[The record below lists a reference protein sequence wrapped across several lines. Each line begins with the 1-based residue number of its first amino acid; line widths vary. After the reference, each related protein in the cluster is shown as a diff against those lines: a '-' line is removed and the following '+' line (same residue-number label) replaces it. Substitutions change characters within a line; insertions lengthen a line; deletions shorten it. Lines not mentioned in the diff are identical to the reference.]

1 MELENKMQMQQP
13 NPFQGYEPQSETFN
27 LPSKGMF
34 YPEIDGQRVTSVQ
47 VYDLVTQD
55 ENILLSQ
62 SLIESGEMIDTLL
75 KKKVVSP
82 YPIDKF
88 TTGDRLS
95 LLIYIRATMEQ
106 MYKIRV
112 VDPETGKPFDHDVDL
127 LSLNLKEM
135 KYLPNQNGHFE
146 FKLPKDG
153 RIVTFRLLTGEDEK
167 IIRQKEK
174 KEQQLKGNNES
185 SYKIFRLEQQIVSI
199 EGITDVFEKAK
210 YIRNM
215 KIMDSRKLISFM
227 DECIPTI
234 DFNIEVSA
242 PSGNRFSANIPFTA
256 EFFYPNI

>member
-1 MELENKMQMQQP
+1 MEIEKNAMQQP
-13 NPFQGYEPQSETFN
+13 NPFQGYEPQSETFH

-34 YPEIDGQRVTSVQ
+34 YPEFDGQRLSSVK

-62 SLIESGEMIDTLL
+62 PLIESGEMIDVLL
-75 KKKVVSP
+75 RKKVVSP
-82 YPIDKF
+82 YPVDKF

-106 MYKIRV
+106 MYKVRLI
-112 VDPETGKPFDHDVDL
+112 DPENGVPFDYEIDL
-127 LSLNLKEM
+127 LSLNVKEM
-135 KYLPNQNGHFE
+135 THLPNQNGHFE

-153 RIVTFRLLTGEDEK
+153 RIVTFKLLTGEDEK

-174 KEQQLKGNNES
+174 KEQQLKNSTES
-185 SYKIFRLEQQIVSI
+185 FYKVFRLEQQIVSI

-215 KIMDSRKLISFM
+215 KIMDSRKLTTFM
-227 DECIPTI
+227 DECMPTI

-242 PSGNRFSANIPFTA
+242 PSGNRFSVSIPFTS

>member
-1 MELENKMQMQQP
+1 MEFEKNVMQQP
-13 NPFQGYEPQSETFN
+13 NPFQGYEPQSETFH

-34 YPEIDGQRVTSVQ
+34 YPEVEGQRMTSVK

-62 SLIESGEMIDTLL
+62 PLIESGEMIDVLL
-75 KKKVVSP
+75 RKKVISS
-82 YPIDKF
+82 YPVDKF

-106 MYKIRV
+106 FYKIRII
-112 VDPETGKPFDHDVDL
+112 DPETGTPFDHDVDL
-127 LSLNLKEM
+127 MGLNLKEM
-135 KYLPNQNGHFE
+135 KHLPNQNGHFE

-167 IIRQKEK
+167 VIRQKEK
-174 KEQQLKGNNES
+174 KEQKMKSNSES
-185 SYKIFRLEQQIVSI
+185 YYKIFRLEQQIISI
-199 EGITDVFEKAK
+199 EGIADVFEKAK

-215 KIMDSRKLISFM
+215 KIMDSRKLTAFM
-227 DECIPTI
+227 DECMPTI

-242 PSGNRFSANIPFTA
+242 PSGGRFSTNIPFTA

>member
-1 MELENKMQMQQP
+1 MEIEKNMMQQP
-13 NPFQGYEPQSETFN
+13 NPFQGYEPQSETFH

-34 YPEIDGQRVTSVQ
+34 YPEFDGQRLSSVK

-62 SLIESGEMIDTLL
+62 PLIESGEMIDVLL
-75 KKKVVSP
+75 RKKVVSP
-82 YPIDKF
+82 YPVDKF

-106 MYKIRV
+106 FYKIRV
-112 VDPETGKPFDHDVDL
+112 TDPETGVPFDYDVDL
-127 LSLNLKEM
+127 LSLNIKEITH
-135 KYLPNQNGHFE
+135 LPNQNGHFE

-167 IIRQKEK
+167 IIRQKER
-174 KEQQLKGNNES
+174 KEQQLKSSTES
-185 SYKIFRLEQQIVSI
+185 FYKIFRLEQQIVSI
-199 EGITDVFEKAK
+199 EGITDVFEKTK

-215 KIMDSRKLISFM
+215 KIMDSRKLTAFM
-227 DECIPTI
+227 DECMPII

>member
-1 MELENKMQMQQP
+1 MEFEKNVMQQP
-13 NPFQGYEPQSETFN
+13 NPFQGYEPQSETFH

-34 YPEIDGQRVTSVQ
+34 YPEVEGQRITSVK

-62 SLIESGEMIDTLL
+62 PLIESGEMVDVLL
-75 KKKVVSP
+75 RKKVVSP
-82 YPIDKF
+82 YPVDKF

-106 MYKIRV
+106 FYKIRIT
-112 VDPETGKPFDHDVDL
+112 DPETGSPFDYDVDL
-127 LSLNLKEM
+127 MSLNMKEM
-135 KYLPNQNGHFE
+135 KHLPNQNGHFE

-174 KEQQLKGNNES
+174 KEQQMKSSTES
-185 SYKIFRLEQQIVSI
+185 FYKIFRLEQQIVSI

-215 KIMDSRKLISFM
+215 KIMDSRKLTAFM
-227 DECIPTI
+227 DECMPTI

-242 PSGNRFSANIPFTA
+242 PSGNRFFANIPFTA

>member
-1 MELENKMQMQQP
+1 MEFEKNVMQQP
-13 NPFQGYEPQSETFN
+13 NPFQGYEPQSETFH

-34 YPEIDGQRVTSVQ
+34 YPEFDGQRLTSVK

-62 SLIESGEMIDTLL
+62 PLIESGEMVDVLL
-75 KKKVVSP
+75 RKKVVSP
-82 YPIDKF
+82 YPVDKF

-106 MYKIRV
+106 FYKIRIT
-112 VDPETGKPFDHDVDL
+112 DPETGSPFDYDVDL
-127 LSLNLKEM
+127 MSLNLKEI
-135 KYLPNQNGHFE
+135 KHLPNQNGHFE

-174 KEQQLKGNNES
+174 KEQQMKSSSES
-185 SYKIFRLEQQIVSI
+185 FYKIFRLEQQIISI
-199 EGITDVFEKAK
+199 EGITDMFEKAK

-215 KIMDSRKLISFM
+215 KIMDSRKLTAFM
-227 DECIPTI
+227 DECMPTI

>member
-13 NPFQGYEPQSETFN
+13 NPFQGYEPQSETFH

-34 YPEIDGQRVTSVQ
+34 YPEIDGKRITSVQ

-75 KKKVVSP
+75 RKKVVSP
-82 YPIDKF
+82 YPVDKF

-106 MYKIRV
+106 MYKIRLT
-112 VDPETGKPFDHDVDL
+112 DPSTGVPFDYEVDL
-127 LSLNLKEM
+127 LSLNLKELTH
-135 KYLPNQNGHFE
+135 LPNQNGHFE

-153 RIVTFRLLTGEDEK
+153 RIVTFKLLTGEDEK
-167 IIRQKEK
+167 IIRQRER
-174 KEQQLKGNNES
+174 KEQQLKNSSES
-185 SYKIFRLEQQIVSI
+185 FYKILRLEQQIVSI

-215 KIMDSRKLISFM
+215 KIMDSRKLTAFM
-227 DECIPTI
+227 DECMPTI
-234 DFNIEVSA
+234 DFNIEVAA
-242 PSGNRFSANIPFTA
+242 PSGNRFSSDLPFTS

>member
-1 MELENKMQMQQP
+1 MEFEKNVMQQS
-13 NPFQGYEPQSETFN
+13 NPFQGYEPQSETFH

-34 YPEIDGQRVTSVQ
+34 YPEVEGQRMTSVK

-62 SLIESGEMIDTLL
+62 PLIESGEMVDVLL
-75 KKKVVSP
+75 RKKVVSP
-82 YPIDKF
+82 YPVDKF

-106 MYKIRV
+106 FYKIRIT
-112 VDPETGKPFDHDVDL
+112 DPETGSPFDYDVDL
-127 LSLNLKEM
+127 MSLNMKEM
-135 KYLPNQNGHFE
+135 KHLPNQNGHFE

-174 KEQQLKGNNES
+174 KEQQMKSSSES
-185 SYKIFRLEQQIVSI
+185 FYKIFRLEQQIVSI

-215 KIMDSRKLISFM
+215 KIMDSRKLTAFM
-227 DECIPTI
+227 DECMPTI

-242 PSGNRFSANIPFTA
+242 PSGNRFFANIPFTA

>member
-1 MELENKMQMQQP
+1 MEFEKNVMQQP
-13 NPFQGYEPQSETFN
+13 NPFQGYEPQSETFH

-34 YPEIDGQRVTSVQ
+34 YPEVEGQRMTSVK

-62 SLIESGEMIDTLL
+62 PLIESGEMVDVLL
-75 KKKVVSP
+75 RKKVVSP
-82 YPIDKF
+82 YPVDKF

-95 LLIYIRATMEQ
+95 LLVYIRATMEQ
-106 MYKIRV
+106 FYKIRIT
-112 VDPETGKPFDHDVDL
+112 DPQTGTPFDYDVDL
-127 LSLNLKEM
+127 MGLNLKEIN
-135 KYLPNQNGHFE
+135 YLPNQNGHFE

-174 KEQQLKGNNES
+174 KEQQMKSSTES
-185 SYKIFRLEQQIVSI
+185 FYKIFRLEQQIVSI

-215 KIMDSRKLISFM
+215 KIMDSRKLMSFM
-227 DECIPTI
+227 DECMPTI

-242 PSGNRFSANIPFTA
+242 PSGNRFSANIPFTV

>member
-1 MELENKMQMQQP
+1 MEFEKNVMQQP
-13 NPFQGYEPQSETFN
+13 NPFQGYEPQSETFH

-34 YPEIDGQRVTSVQ
+34 YPEVEGQRMTSVK

-62 SLIESGEMIDTLL
+62 PLIESGEMIDVLL
-75 KKKVVSP
+75 KKKVISS
-82 YPIDKF
+82 YPVDKF

-106 MYKIRV
+106 FYKIRII
-112 VDPETGKPFDHDVDL
+112 DPETGTPFDHDVDL
-127 LSLNLKEM
+127 MGLNLKEM
-135 KYLPNQNGHFE
+135 KHLPNQNGHFE

-167 IIRQKEK
+167 VIRQKEK
-174 KEQQLKGNNES
+174 KEQKMKSNSES
-185 SYKIFRLEQQIVSI
+185 YYKIFRLEQQIISI

-215 KIMDSRKLISFM
+215 KIMDSRKLTAFM
-227 DECIPTI
+227 DECMPTI

-242 PSGNRFSANIPFTA
+242 PSGGRFSTNIPFTA